1 MPSLV
6 APTVGPTGCPTEM
19 RFTAQ
24 QLPTGQAATIAMC
37 ARPPRTAPARS
48 AAPRSRARASADRA
62 RASRRSFT
70 YQQLDQA
77 NNMALRARAQDLQK
91 KIGAEALPHLNP
103 SAGKETLITFIID
116 VQVSMMASGLGMR
129 VTPQFFGAPTD
140 FADDDDEG
148 YFGGDGYLAR
158 KDKEVAS
165 REYNVAMENV
175 QPNHRGLSRE
185 DHVQVNLE
193 EAHRTCT
200 PCMYAHVHPLMCM
213 ACAWHVQVNLEE
225 AHQGFQR
232 SKMRNAGSISLG

>member
-1 MPSLV
+1 
-6 APTVGPTGCPTEM
+6 M

-24 QLPTGQAATIAMC
+24 QLPTGQAATIAI
-37 ARPPRTAPARS
+37 
-48 AAPRSRARASADRA
+48 
-62 RASRRSFT
+62 FT

-193 EAHRTCT
+193 EAH
-200 PCMYAHVHPLMCM
+200 
-213 ACAWHVQVNLEE
+213 
-225 AHQGFQR
+225 QGFQR